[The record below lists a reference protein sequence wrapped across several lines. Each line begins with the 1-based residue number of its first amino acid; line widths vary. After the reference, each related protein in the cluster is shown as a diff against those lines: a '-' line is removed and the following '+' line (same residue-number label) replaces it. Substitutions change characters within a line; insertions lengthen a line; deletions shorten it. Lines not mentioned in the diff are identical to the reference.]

1 MLEIRLSKP
10 SFLCKKSTLLLVE
23 SMILHCFV
31 ISTVSRVRFCVPET
45 LANALVIIMLVC
57 DIFLACAASFNLA
70 SAALFCVASS
80 FAFAFALISF
90 FVCLFISLL
99 GLLFLSV
106 FSRRLYL

>member
-1 MLEIRLSKP
+1 
-10 SFLCKKSTLLLVE
+10 
-23 SMILHCFV
+23 MILHCFV

>member
-1 MLEIRLSKP
+1 
-10 SFLCKKSTLLLVE
+10 
-23 SMILHCFV
+23 MILHCFV
-31 ISTVSRVRFCVPET
+31 ILLLVEYVFVSTK
-45 LANALVIIMLVC
+45 LLQMLIMLVC
-57 DIFLACAASFNLA
+57 GIFLACTAAFNLA

-106 FSRRLYL
+106 LSRRLYL